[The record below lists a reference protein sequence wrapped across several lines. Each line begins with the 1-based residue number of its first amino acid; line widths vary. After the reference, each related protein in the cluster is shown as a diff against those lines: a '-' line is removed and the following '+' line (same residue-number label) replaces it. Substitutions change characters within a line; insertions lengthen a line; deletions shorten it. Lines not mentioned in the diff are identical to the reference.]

1 MSQKNINIL
10 IVINLLVYMAGCAAL
25 NSINPSEVT
34 YTIYKS
40 DTKMR
45 VLPKT
50 IKPKTIDD
58 KLQNIDTDVRE
69 LHNKLLEMETKDKK

>member
-1 MSQKNINIL
+1 
-10 IVINLLVYMAGCAAL
+10 MAGCAAL
-25 NSINPSEVT
+25 NSVNPSGIT

-40 DTKMR
+40 DAQMK

-50 IKPKTIDD
+50 TKPKTIDD

-69 LHNKLLEMETKDKK
+69 LHNKLLEMENKK